1 MRSATPITLVMASLL
16 AAPAGAVAQESADD
30 ARVTREAAAL
40 PERLWA
46 PGAEPVSAAG
56 PGLSEDDVGA
66 IAPLLAGLLLLG
78 AAGMGYGVSLLQPAR
93 SRVTAAPVPEPEPAP
108 EPERAP
114 QAVAP
119 TPLPV
124 VHEAA
129 SESETCVIALSH
141 AWGRGQFE
149 VRVKDKRGAY
159 RVVASSLAFAV
170 PRGMV
175 IEQTGAAGRAHR
187 RLLLHLVA
195 AGWRIDPPADGPW
208 YERRLS
214 RPVGEP
220 DRRDVDRALVAPQP
234 EGGEAEFV
242 ALALDEYGNAHVMA
256 RSPRFGRRAGR
267 PVEETEAA
275 VAAHGTLLQDL
286 EARGWHVSETLES
299 WYGTALARR
308 RD

>member
-1 MRSATPITLVMASLL
+1 MRSATTITLVMASLL
-16 AAPAGAVAQESADD
+16 AAPAGAVAQQNADD
-30 ARVTREAAAL
+30 VRVTREAAAL

-46 PGAEPVSAAG
+46 PGPEPVTAAG
-56 PGLSEDDVGA
+56 PGLAEDDAGA

-78 AAGMGYGVSLLQPAR
+78 AAGLGYGVSLLQPAP
-93 SRVTAAPVPEPEPAP
+93 SRVTAAPAPELELEP

-114 QAVAP
+114 LAVAP
-119 TPLPV
+119 APAPV

-129 SESETCVIALSH
+129 AESETCVIALSH
-141 AWGRGQFE
+141 AWGRGRFE

-159 RVVASSLAFAV
+159 RVVASSPAFAV

-195 AGWRIDPPADGPW
+195 AGWRIDPPAGGPW

-214 RPVGEP
+214 RP
-220 DRRDVDRALVAPQP
+220 DRRDIDRALVAPRP
-234 EGGEAEFV
+234 EGGETEFV

-286 EARGWHVSETLES
+286 EARGWHISETLES
-299 WYGTALARR
+299 WYGAALARR